1 MRRSAIPVAAVAF
14 ALCAGIAPAALAATG
29 HKRLPS
35 PAGTPSPLNAYR
47 DRPTVSSTTRARG
60 AAVPAYGI
68 NLDPIDGNTF
78 VFLDAANPG
87 ELNVIAPTSH
97 TFVGGAFVGNDF
109 SRFYVIDADTAELYW
124 LDTSDGSENLI
135 GSTDGGFGETWT
147 GMGTDPT
154 NGILFGVTADLT
166 GDNPFSTLYT
176 IDTGT
181 GSATLIGSFGAGRIV
196 DIAFAQSP
204 SARGT
209 SGPFF
214 AIDTLAD
221 TIIGTG
227 GTLGSLGF
235 DAEYAAALD
244 FNGSNGTLYLAA
256 IDNVSPTFQPDQM
269 YTVDTTTGAAT
280 LVGGI
285 SADPAGAD
293 SVHSR
298 SRSRPA
304 SAA

>member
-166 GDNPFSTLYT
+166 GDNPFLHALHDRHGDRNPRRS
-176 IDTGT
+176 
-181 GSATLIGSFGAGRIV
+181 SAPLERAASSI
-196 DIAFAQSP
+196 SP
-204 SARGT
+204 LRRAHLRE
-209 SGPFF
+209 
-214 AIDTLAD
+214 A
-221 TIIGTG
+221 
-227 GTLGSLGF
+227 
-235 DAEYAAALD
+235 
-244 FNGSNGTLYLAA
+244 
-256 IDNVSPTFQPDQM
+256 
-269 YTVDTTTGAAT
+269 
-280 LVGGI
+280 
-285 SADPAGAD
+285 PAGH
-293 SVHSR
+293 SSR
-298 SRSRPA
+298 STR
-304 SAA
+304 